1 MTALPVTTSEPAK
14 AAFAD
19 LKPGTKL
26 YDFLFGFPLA
36 VWYGVGVCVQVP
48 LLLQALAAAMR
59 PHADPLLAIDVL
71 AKSAALMFAA
81 VLVGLVV
88 IRRPASSGAPGI
100 TPKVVAFLGAF
111 LGVGI
116 LFLPHQK
123 VAWELQLVSAV
134 MIVGGMSFAVYALI
148 TLGRSISVLSEA
160 RKLVTAG
167 PYGIVRHPLYL
178 GEEIALIGVA
188 LQFASLAA
196 FAVLVLQ
203 FGFQLYRMRFE
214 EQVMTQAF
222 PEYADYERRVKRLLP
237 GIY

>member
-81 VLVGLVV
+81 VLIGLVV

-167 PYGIVRHPLYL
+167 PYANCSSSALSGRGDRAYRRGAAIRVSGCVRSPGPAIRLS
-178 GEEIALIGVA
+178 AL
-188 LQFASLAA
+188 SHA
-196 FAVLVLQ
+196 F
-203 FGFQLYRMRFE
+203 
-214 EQVMTQAF
+214 
-222 PEYADYERRVKRLLP
+222 RRAGDDAGLP
-237 GIY
+237 GIC